1 MVKDIGSLAAIG
13 ISGYL
18 LGAFPTAYLIVTRFA
33 GKNILEWG
41 TGNVGTLNV
50 LRATSSKLLT
60 LANLAGDVLKGVLAM
75 LVGFTIAV
83 ATGLDSY
90 TGAATGGIVAIAG
103 HNYSVFL
110 KFQGGK
116 GIATALPVL
125 LFLEPP
131 LVAIWIGT
139 FLLTVAAT
147 RILVLGQIVGTVV
160 VPIVCYF
167 QFPDYAVPVSILA
180 LIVFVRHASR
190 IPGVVKGT
198 EPKFYYKIDGAREP

>member
-1 MVKDIGSLAAIG
+1 MVSDIGSLAAIG

-60 LANLAGDVLKGVLAM
+60 LAILAGDVLKGVLAM

-90 TGAATGGIVAIAG
+90 TGAATVGPQTPGPSSGSGQAPGLRPSAHPNI
-103 HNYSVFL
+103 H
-110 KFQGGK
+110 
-116 GIATALPVL
+116 
-125 LFLEPP
+125 PP
-131 LVAIWIGT
+131 IS
-139 FLLTVAAT
+139 
-147 RILVLGQIVGTVV
+147 Q
-160 VPIVCYF
+160 
-167 QFPDYAVPVSILA
+167 
-180 LIVFVRHASR
+180 
-190 IPGVVKGT
+190 
-198 EPKFYYKIDGAREP
+198 